1 MKQPVFLEYTFLFDS
16 SETWSHL
23 SQFEADLADFFSVHE
38 YQAEIVKTVGGQSGK
53 RIMMLTRIDMP
64 RGQVQTV
71 QDERRKQPGSQIKE
85 MAQRK
90 LPKPAIQF
98 MKGNK

>member
-23 SQFEADLADFFSVHE
+23 SQFESDLADFFSVHD
-38 YQAEIVKTVGGQSGK
+38 YQAEIVKTVGGQTGR
-53 RIMMLTRIDMP
+53 RIMILTRVTLP
-64 RGQVQTV
+64 TGQSQTE
-71 QDERRKQPGSQIKE
+71 QDERRKQPGSKIKE

-90 LPKPAIQF
+90 LRAPAIKF
-98 MKGNK
+98 MKGK